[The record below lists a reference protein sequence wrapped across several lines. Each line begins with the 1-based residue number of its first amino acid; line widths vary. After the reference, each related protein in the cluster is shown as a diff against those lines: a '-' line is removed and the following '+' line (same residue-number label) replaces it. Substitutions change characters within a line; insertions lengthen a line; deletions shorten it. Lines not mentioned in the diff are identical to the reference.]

1 MKRIIL
7 FLMTFLTVVF
17 MQVPFFGTAE
27 AARVAVVPIQ
37 INDELVKRSA
47 DFNGYYWDIMIEKFK
62 YPEYELMDDEKVAA
76 VVPDEGLATFDQA
89 TLTSICE
96 KVDAEIVVAM
106 RLDEITETPLNFRR
120 EPTLETFMKGE
131 FASYNRLT
139 GKYYHKKMYIKDE
152 IEAVLTL
159 RNDWQQQTF
168 ASELRRYINRTIE
181 DKAKKK
187 NSRLSNK
194 W

>member
-1 MKRIIL
+1 MKKL
-7 FLMTFLTVVF
+7 FTFIFAVMAVLF
-17 MQVPFFGTAE
+17 MNVPFTGTVE

-37 INDELVKRSA
+37 VNDKLIERAA

-96 KVDAEIVVAM
+96 KVDAEIVVSM

-194 W
+194 R

>member
-1 MKRIIL
+1 
-7 FLMTFLTVVF
+7 
-17 MQVPFFGTAE
+17 
-27 AARVAVVPIQ
+27 
-37 INDELVKRSA
+37 
-47 DFNGYYWDIMIEKFK
+47 MIEKFK

-181 DKAKKK
+181 DKTKKK
-187 NSRLSNK
+187 NSR
-194 W
+194 

>member
-1 MKRIIL
+1 MKKL
-7 FLMTFLTVVF
+7 FTFIFAMMAVLF
-17 MQVPFFGTAE
+17 MNVPFTGTVE

-37 INDELVKRSA
+37 VNDKLIERAA

-194 W
+194 R

>member
-1 MKRIIL
+1 MKKL
-7 FLMTFLTVVF
+7 FTFIFAMMAVLF
-17 MQVPFFGTAE
+17 MNVPFTGTVE

-37 INDELVKRSA
+37 VNDKLIERAA

-139 GKYYHKKMYIKDE
+139 GRYYHKKMYIKDE

-194 W
+194 R